1 MGRRGKS
8 MSEPIQETSE
18 KKSSRQKG
26 MEAWAAAMAARQ
38 APPGPPPGP
47 EQDGSGT
54 AYARPGASQRPHK
67 IKTVTH
73 IQKSHESRKSD
84 SVDLARNKEKVQPEL
99 TLKAARELVGSGGA
113 KTESGVTAQAPT
125 SPPPPSPVNQAPQ
138 AKVEKAI
145 QEAVQD
151 QVAEQAQT
159 VTAEEVQ
166 AAPSVASTVA
176 AKSMKSAAKTEKA
189 ESTQATTESEEAEE
203 DSELAELVKPG
214 NSLRASAY
222 VRAGDLLPDGAQD
235 SDLDDYMLA
244 L

>member
-1 MGRRGKS
+1 

-38 APPGPPPGP
+38 QPPGPQPGP
-47 EQDGSGT
+47 EQDGSGA
-54 AYARPGASQRPHK
+54 AYTRPGASQRPQK
-67 IKTVTH
+67 IKTVTK
-73 IQKSHESRKSD
+73 IQKGHESRKSD
-84 SVDLARNKEKVQPEL
+84 GVDLARNKEKVQPEL
-99 TLKAARELVGSGGA
+99 TLKAARELVGSGDA
-113 KTESGVTAQAPT
+113 KVEAGSTAQAP
-125 SPPPPSPVNQAPQ
+125 SPPPPPSPVIQAPEVK
-138 AKVEKAI
+138 AEKALKK
-145 QEAVQD
+145 AAQD
-151 QVAEQAQT
+151 EISEQAQT

-166 AAPSVASTVA
+166 AAPGVATTVA
-176 AKSMKSAAKTEKA
+176 AKSVKSTSKTEKA
-189 ESTQATTESEEAEE
+189 ESSRATTEAEEAEE

-222 VRAGDLLPDGAQD
+222 VRAGDLLPDGAKD